1 MFRRGVVAFVLAGIP
16 YLISAKTNSSE
27 ADTSRQHRFA
37 LGGTPTISYDPDL
50 GFKLGAVINLFDYG
64 DRKKYPD
71 FYQFLNLRG
80 YASTKGTS
88 LLSVV
93 FESDKCLSRSTVVAE
108 ASWIRDTRLDFF
120 GFNGGNATFIR
131 GYVSPEDPAYI
142 NTVYY
147 AYERVL
153 TRLRAD
159 VYSTLLESRWRSLLG
174 LTFQHFDIGDV
185 NYSKLAPPHRP
196 DGQKADYTSL
206 YKNYVDWGIIPS
218 EEATGGKILNLL
230 TGVSLDTRNN
240 RIHCRKGIWFD
251 NYLLTSFNMAQGDF
265 FGKHITT
272 FRHFVALPRWYA
284 LFTYRLSSQQKVFG
298 DIPFFAA
305 PFFLDTRLNQDG
317 YGGSATLRGVY
328 RNRVVADGYLSG
340 NFEWRQDLFR
350 TRFLTLNWQVALSG
364 FADVVYITQEHPV
377 NLSQVPEEVRLVY
390 FNNTTQRPVY
400 SFGSGIYFIYNDN
413 NVISATLGYS
423 PDPQFG
429 RMGIY
434 IGSAFH
440 F

>member
-1 MFRRGVVAFVLAGIP
+1 MIIRWVCFICLATVNLPEVLAIAPGN
-16 YLISAKTNSSE
+16 T
-27 ADTSRQHRFA
+27 DTLRQRRFA

-93 FESDKCLSRSTVVAE
+93 FESDKCLSRSTLVAE
-108 ASWIRDTRLDFF
+108 ASWIRDARLDFF
-120 GFNGGNATFIR
+120 GFNGGNATYTR
-131 GYVSPEDPAYI
+131 GYVSPEDPDYI

-153 TRLRAD
+153 TRLRAE
-159 VYSTLLESRWRSLLG
+159 VYTTLFESRWRSLLG
-174 LTFQHFDIGDV
+174 VTYQHFALDDV
-185 NYSKLAPPHRP
+185 DYNKLAPPQGP
-196 DGQKADYTSL
+196 DGQPAEYTSL
-206 YKNYVDWGIIPS
+206 YKNYLDWGVITN
-218 EEATGGKILNLL
+218 EEASGGQVLSVL

-240 RIHCRKGIWFD
+240 RIHCRKGMWFD
-251 NYLLTSFNMAQGDF
+251 NYLLTSLDMVPGRL

-272 FRHFVALPRWYA
+272 FRHFVEIPRLFA
-284 LFTYRLSSQQKVFG
+284 LFAYRLSSQQKVFG
-298 DIPFFAA
+298 DIPFYAA

-317 YGGSATLRGVY
+317 YGGAATLRGVY
-328 RNRVVADGYLSG
+328 RNRIVADGYLSG

-350 TRFLTLNWQVALSG
+350 TRFLTLQWQVALSG
-364 FADVVYITQEHPV
+364 FADIVYITSKHPV
-377 NLSQVPEEVRLVY
+377 DLSRVPEDVRQVY
-390 FNNTTQRPVY
+390 FNDNNQRPVC